1 MPGCVAPVP
10 VDTPVD
16 LTDPPVV
23 SYTVDVQ
30 SQDVDPKADDGLVIV
45 VRGPGF
51 EVADEGAAFE
61 GTDGALSAGGEEA
74 GGAGGAEGGL
84 VTSTVVV
91 VE

>member
-1 MPGCVAPVP
+1 MRV
-10 VDTPVD
+10 
-16 LTDPPVV
+16 
-23 SYTVDVQ
+23 
-30 SQDVDPKADDGLVIV
+30 
-45 VRGPGF
+45 PGF
-51 EVADEGAAFE
+51 ELADEGAAFE